1 MNRKFNSQDNVSHNK
16 AMKTL
21 VIVLVV
27 LLSIISFAQG
37 NQGSQGNQTNVN
49 VQNYE
54 YYKAQL
60 KQWIIADD
68 SKALMTLATQ
78 LEKIFGSEQKVDKSN
93 IKHAELLAEVY
104 FELSNRQSTVEK
116 KKSYCELS
124 LNLAKKII
132 TVDDEDGYGYYF
144 AAMSTATLINYVNV
158 FEKLSLLN
166 EFDGYMTKAIA
177 YLDDRVY
184 KGLAYLGF
192 GIRYM
197 TPPWPL
203 NNLDKA
209 FDYITKAV
217 ELVPEYS
224 GGYLQLGY
232 LYEKRGDKDKAKE
245 MFEKVLSMDSPK
257 EFAKA
262 HKENVTLAKEKLSK
276 MK

>member
-1 MNRKFNSQDNVSHNK
+1 MNRKFNSQGNVSHNSV
-16 AMKTL
+16 MKTL
-21 VIVLVV
+21 VIVLVA
-27 LLSIISFAQG
+27 LLCSISFA
-37 NQGSQGNQTNVN
+37 QGNQTNVN
-49 VQNYE
+49 VQTYE
-54 YYKAQL
+54 YYKSQL

-78 LEKIFGSEQKVDKSN
+78 LEEILGFGQKVDKSN

-104 FELSNRQSTVEK
+104 FELSNRQSTDEK

-124 LNLAKKII
+124 LNVAKKII
-132 TVDDEDGYGYYF
+132 IVDDKDGYGYYF

-166 EFDGYMTKAIA
+166 DFDGYMTKAIT

-262 HKENVTLAKEKLSK
+262 HKENVTLAKERLSK

>member
-104 FELSNRQSTVEK
+104 FELSNRQSVEK

>member
-1 MNRKFNSQDNVSHNK
+1 
-16 AMKTL
+16 
-21 VIVLVV
+21 
-27 LLSIISFAQG
+27 
-37 NQGSQGNQTNVN
+37 
-49 VQNYE
+49 
-54 YYKAQL
+54 L

-104 FELSNRQSTVEK
+104 FELSNRQSAVEK

-124 LNLAKKII
+124 LNIAKKII

-209 FDYITKAV
+209 FDYITKSV
-217 ELVPEYS
+217 ELIPEYS
-224 GGYLQLGY
+224 GVYLQLGY

-245 MFEKVLSMDSPK
+245 MFEKVVKMDSPK
-257 EFAKA
+257 EFSKA
-262 HKENVTLAKEKLSK
+262 HKENVALAKGKLAK

>member
-104 FELSNRQSTVEK
+104 FELSNRQSAVEK

-124 LNLAKKII
+124 LNVAKKII

-224 GGYLQLGY
+224 GGYLQLRY